1 MAVLSEGEYMKRWAA
16 VAAAGLLGVL
26 VALFVVPL
34 LVDEPH
40 EFVGTVLSDPEPA
53 PAFSLTGDTGEAI
66 ALDSYRGKVVL
77 MYFGYTF
84 CPDICPASLSEL
96 ADAMEVLGD
105 QSDDVQVIM
114 ISVDPARDTPEVLG
128 EYMDHFDPRF
138 VGLTGT
144 DSEIA
149 EVANLYGVF
158 YEAQEGTAATGYLVD
173 HLASVMLIDKDGK
186 WVEILSY
193 GTTGDQVAAD
203 IREWL

>member
-1 MAVLSEGEYMKRWAA
+1 MAVPSEGEFMKRWAA

-34 LVDEPH
+34 LVGEPH

-53 PAFSLTGDTGEAI
+53 PAFSLTSDTGETV

-77 MYFGYTF
+77 LYFGYTF
-84 CPDICPASLSEL
+84 CPDICPDSLSEL
-96 ADAMEVLGD
+96 ADAMEVLGGE
-105 QSDDVQVIM
+105 SEDVQVIM
-114 ISVDPARDTPEVLG
+114 ISVDPARDTPDVLG

-144 DSEIA
+144 ETEIA
-149 EVANLYGVF
+149 EVADQYGVF

-193 GTTGDQVAAD
+193 GTTGEQVAAD